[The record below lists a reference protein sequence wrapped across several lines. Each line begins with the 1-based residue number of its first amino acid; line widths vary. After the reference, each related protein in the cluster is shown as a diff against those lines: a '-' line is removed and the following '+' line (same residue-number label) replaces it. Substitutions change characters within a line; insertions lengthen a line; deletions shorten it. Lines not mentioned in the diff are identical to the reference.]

1 MRNAVMSLP
10 IPPEKVAA
18 FEAAIYNGRKIE
30 AIKIYRET
38 TGAGLA
44 EAKSAVEKIEAE
56 WRAASPEKFKAAPA
70 GKGCSTVFVL
80 AVITVAIAA
89 EFFCGLIRRFP

>member
-1 MRNAVMSLP
+1 MAIP

-18 FEAAIYNGRKIE
+18 FEAAIHSGRKIE

-44 EAKSAVEKIEAE
+44 EAKTAVEKIEAE
-56 WRAASPEKFKAAPA
+56 LRAASPEKFKAAPV
-70 GKGCSTVFVL
+70 GKGCTTVFALV
-80 AVITVAIAA
+80 AVAVAAA
-89 EFFCGLIRRFP
+89 VATWCRA

>member
-1 MRNAVMSLP
+1 MMRDAVMSLP

-18 FEAAIYNGRKIE
+18 FEAAVHNGRKIE

-56 WRAASPEKFKAAPA
+56 WRAASPEKFKASPA

-80 AVITVAIAA
+80 AVITVAIAVWCRA
-89 EFFCGLIRRFP
+89 

>member
-1 MRNAVMSLP
+1 MCAVVMSLP

-56 WRAASPEKFKAAPA
+56 WRAASPEKFKAAPP
-70 GKGCSTVFVL
+70 GTGCSTVFVL
-80 AVITVAIAA
+80 AVITIAIAIWCRA
-89 EFFCGLIRRFP
+89 

>member
-1 MRNAVMSLP
+1 MSLP
-10 IPPEKVAA
+10 IPPQKVAA

-44 EAKSAVEKIEAE
+44 EAKSAVERIEAE
-56 WRAASPEKFKAAPA
+56 WRAASPEKFKTAPA
-70 GKGCSTVFVL
+70 GKGCSTALVL
-80 AVITVAIAA
+80 AVITVAVAV
-89 EFFCGLIRRFP
+89 EFFCGLIQRFP